1 MPVRTAAVEPDM
13 VLVVE
18 MVHAMDGVVAGP
30 VGVVFAAARIPDV
43 ELRRREGKVAGRA
56 SLVARAARGC
66 LAALSDALGDVGEG
80 GRDQSS
86 RED

>member
-1 MPVRTAAVEPDM
+1 MPVRTAAVEPDV

-43 ELRRREGKVAGRA
+43 ELRRRVYHHGRA